1 MEQKK
6 ILVVDDEQD
15 LCNILLF
22 NLTSAGYL
30 AEAACSAEEALDLIR
45 SSQAAGSKFYD
56 LLLLDVMMPGLSG
69 FELAERL
76 KADKQTAFL
85 PIIFL
90 TAKGTEDDML
100 QGFDVGADDYVAKPF
115 SVREL
120 MARVKVVLS
129 RTAMRQTDEQEALVY
144 EGLHVNCKQKSVT
157 VDGKPVMLTK
167 TEYELL
173 RLMLEQR
180 GLVFSRQQMLEKI
193 WPQDVI
199 VTARTVDVNITR
211 LRRKIGRYASCIV
224 TRQGFGY
231 CFEEL
236 K

>member
-1 MEQKK
+1 
-6 ILVVDDEQD
+6 
-15 LCNILLF
+15 
-22 NLTSAGYL
+22 
-30 AEAACSAEEALDLIR
+30 
-45 SSQAAGSKFYD
+45 
-56 LLLLDVMMPGLSG
+56 
-69 FELAERL
+69 
-76 KADKQTAFL
+76 
-85 PIIFL
+85 
-90 TAKGTEDDML
+90 
-100 QGFDVGADDYVAKPF
+100 
-115 SVREL
+115 
-120 MARVKVVLS
+120 
-129 RTAMRQTDEQEALVY
+129 MRQTDEQEALVY

-180 GLVFSRQQMLEKI
+180 GLVFSRQQMLEKV

-211 LRRKIGRYASCIV
+211 LRRKIGQYASCIV